1 MGSMRIRWIA
11 AVILSSIPVMG
22 IAQGRT
28 PLAQS
33 PELKVLHAPAS
44 VRIAGKSHLVYELHV
59 TNLRSVDIELLRV
72 GDLSETKLVGAGK
85 RAVLYFWQPVETVP
99 AEISHRIEFDVIRA
113 TGRER
118 AVAQS
123 ASWKVE
129 TSPPVVLGP
138 PLRGDRWVALY
149 DPAAEF
155 GHRRVLYTL
164 DGRARIP
171 GRFAIDWMKLGPDN
185 KFAKGDES
193 RIANWHGYGADVLA
207 VADATVAE
215 AHDDIEELPT
225 IADATGPTPLERA
238 SGNYVVLDLGNG
250 RFAFYEHLR
259 PRSIRVKAGERV
271 KQGQVIAQ
279 LGNTGSSSSGPHLHF
294 HVADAPATLA
304 AEGLPFVLSGFE
316 MQGVFT
322 SMDAVGSGAAPAA
335 IPQGLASARANER
348 PVANSVVKF

>member
-1 MGSMRIRWIA
+1 MRNASLRWASML
-11 AVILSSIPVMG
+11 ILSSLPMTAMPAERV
-22 IAQGRT
+22 
-28 PLAQS
+28 PLVQT
-33 PELKVLHAPAS
+33 PELHVPYPPAA
-44 VRIAGKSHLVYELHV
+44 VRIAGKSHLVYELHL
-59 TNLRSVDIELLRV
+59 TNLRSVDIELTSA
-72 GDLSETKLVGAGK
+72 GDLRETRLVGAGK
-85 RAVLYFWQPVETVP
+85 RAVIYFWQPFDTVP
-99 AEISHRIEFDVIRA
+99 QEVSHRIEYDVIRS

-123 ASWKVE
+123 ASWKVALA
-129 TSPPVVLGP
+129 SPLVLGP

-171 GRFAIDWMKLGPDN
+171 GRFAIDWMKLGPDDR
-185 KFAKGDES
+185 FAKGDES
-193 RIANWHGYGADVLA
+193 RIANWHGYGAEVLA

-215 AHDDIEELPT
+215 AHDDIEEFPT
-225 IADATGPTPLERA
+225 IAQSTGPVPLERA

-250 RFAFYEHLR
+250 RFGFYEHLR

-271 KQGQVIAQ
+271 RRGEVIAQ

-316 MQGVFT
+316 MQGVFA
-322 SMDAVGSGAAPAA
+322 SMEAVGSGAAPEP
-335 IPQGLASARANER
+335 IPEGLAPRRTDER

>member
-1 MGSMRIRWIA
+1 VA
-11 AVILSSIPVMG
+11 TLSLVPVMG

-28 PLAQS
+28 PLVQS
-33 PELKVLHAPAS
+33 PELHILHAPAA
-44 VRIAGKSHLVYELHV
+44 VRIAGKTHLVYELHV
-59 TNLRSVDIELLRV
+59 TNLRSVDIELLRI
-72 GDLSETKLVGAGK
+72 GDFRDTRLVGAGK
-85 RAVLYFWQPVETVP
+85 RAVIYFWQPLDTVP
-99 AEISHRIEFDVIRA
+99 QEVSHRIEYDVMRS

-118 AVAQS
+118 AIAQS
-123 ASWKVE
+123 ASWKVAA
-129 TSPPVVLGP
+129 TSPIVLGP
-138 PLRGDRWVALY
+138 ALRGDRWVALY

-193 RIANWHGYGADVLA
+193 RISNWHGYGAEVLA
-207 VADATVAE
+207 VADATVVE
-215 AHDDIEELPT
+215 AHDDIEEFPT
-225 IADATGPTPLERA
+225 IADATGPVPLERA
-238 SGNYVVLDLGNG
+238 SGNYIVLDLGNS

-259 PRSIRVKAGERV
+259 PGSIRVKGGERV

-316 MQGVFT
+316 MQGAFA
-322 SMDAVGSGAAPAA
+322 SMDAVGSGAAPGPV
-335 IPQGLASARANER
+335 PQGLAPARTNER
-348 PVANSVVKF
+348 PAANSVVKF

>member
-1 MGSMRIRWIA
+1 MRSTILRWITA
-11 AVILSSIPVMG
+11 AILSSIPAIG

-28 PLAQS
+28 PLVQS
-33 PELKVLHAPAS
+33 PELNISHAPAA
-44 VRIAGKSHLVYELHV
+44 VRIAGKTHLVYELHV
-59 TNLRSVDIELLRV
+59 TNLRSVDIELLGV
-72 GDLSETKLVGAGK
+72 GDVRLVGAGK
-85 RAVLYFWQPVETVP
+85 RAVIYFWQPVDTVP
-99 AEISHRIEFDVIRA
+99 QEVSHRIEYDVIRA

-123 ASWKVE
+123 ASWKVAAE
-129 TSPPVVLGP
+129 PSLVLGP

-193 RIANWHGYGADVLA
+193 RVSNWHGYGAEVLA
-207 VADATVAE
+207 VADATVVE
-215 AHDDIEELPT
+215 AHDDIEEFPT
-225 IADATGPTPLERA
+225 ITDATGPVPLERA
-238 SGNYVVLDLGNG
+238 SGNYIALDLGNG
-250 RFAFYEHLR
+250 HFAFYEHLR
-259 PRSIRVKAGERV
+259 PGSLRVKAGERV
-271 KQGQVIAQ
+271 KQGQVVAQ

-294 HVADAPATLA
+294 HIADAPATLA

-316 MQGVFT
+316 MQGVFA
-322 SMDAVGSGAAPAA
+322 SMDSVGSGAAPGP
-335 IPQGLASARANER
+335 IPQGLAPARTNER
-348 PVANSVVKF
+348 PAANSVVKF